1 MITLQG
7 NTGIYT
13 GVSGDSKPTENI
25 PTNTKFEE
33 LDTGYTYFF
42 NGTLWVKI
50 GG

>member
-1 MITLQG
+1 MITIQG

-13 GVSGDSKPTENI
+13 GTSTDSKPTENV

-33 LDTGYTYFF
+33 LDTGDTYFY
-42 NGTLWVKI
+42 NGETWVKI